1 MDIKTIS
8 PAIPERRYP
17 KIIEFK
23 NGRRTRAVS
32 IAPIGSTTPDK
43 KDHRNALPLLPV
55 ALYTGADTAIPSGI
69 LWMAIAIAMA
79 IPILIS
85 TRGL

>member
-8 PAIPERRYP
+8 PVIPDRRYP

-23 NGRRTRAVS
+23 NGRRTKVVS
-32 IAPIGSTTPDK
+32 MAPIGSTTPYK

-55 ALYTGADTAIPSGI
+55 ALKIGADTAIPSGI
-69 LWMAIAIAMA
+69 L
-79 IPILIS
+79 
-85 TRGL
+85 